1 MRRYLRLQSIL
12 LLAPLLVAACGG
24 GFGSPMSSLAP
35 LQAAFILQESTIA
48 GIHAAFAS
56 GTLTCR
62 QLVAAYLARIEAY
75 DDGGPRLNAIITV
88 NTRALDIAAEMDA
101 GRASDPTAVGPLHCV
116 PVVLKDNYDTADLP
130 TTGGSVTLAES
141 VPLDDA
147 FVVQRLREAGALVLA
162 KANLTELAR
171 GGTTVSS
178 LGGQTKNPYDLT
190 RTPGG
195 SSGGTGAAIAANFGA
210 LAPGSDTGQSIR
222 SPASAG
228 SLVGLRPTRGLV
240 SRDGI
245 IPLSTTQDAAGPLTR
260 TVEDTAQMLDV
271 IAGYDPN
278 DPITAF
284 SFGKIPKSYTHS
296 LNPEGLAGARIG
308 VLLDFFGANAR
319 HEDVNAV
326 TEAAIRQMAGLGATV
341 VRMRIPDLDRLTR
354 GLAVSSFEAKIALNA
369 YLADLGSGAPV
380 RTLEEFL
387 GRGTFHES
395 IRRSLETDQR
405 VMGGLTDAE
414 YWRRLRR
421 HQQLRQAVMSA
432 MAAHDLDAILYP
444 HQRRLVAPIGEPQL
458 ERNGVLSNGT
468 GFPAITLPGGFSTP
482 SQSAPL
488 GVPVGIELLGPEWS
502 EPRLIELAFAFEQ
515 ATQIRRPP
523 VATPALESPDR

>member
-1 MRRYLRLQSIL
+1 MTATSTRRDVRSVRLW
-12 LLAPLLVAACGG
+12 LLAALGALAVGACGTT
-24 GFGSPMSSLAP
+24 AP
-35 LQAAFILQESTIA
+35 PAAFVLEEATIA

-62 QLVAAYLARIEAY
+62 QLVTKYLARIEAY
-75 DDGGPRLNAIITV
+75 DGYDDGPALNAVLTV
-88 NTRALDIAAEMDA
+88 NPRALETAADMDA
-101 GRASDPTAVGPLHCV
+101 RRDSSPTAVGPLHCV

-147 FVVQRLREAGALVLA
+147 FVVQRLRAAGALVLA

-210 LAPGSDTGQSIR
+210 IGTGSDTGQSIR

-245 IPLSTTQDAAGPLTR
+245 IPLSTTQDAAGPITR
-260 TVEDTAQMLDV
+260 TVEDAARMLDAM
-271 IAGYDPN
+271 AGHDPK

-284 SFGKIPKSYTHS
+284 SLDKIPASYADS
-296 LNPEGLAGARIG
+296 LNLDGLDGARIG
-308 VLLDFFGANAR
+308 VLLDFFGADAV
-319 HEDVNAV
+319 HEEVNAV
-326 TEAAIRQMAGLGATV
+326 TDAAIEQMSVLGATM
-341 VRMRIPDLDRLTR
+341 VRMRIPDLDALTR
-354 GLAVSSFEAKIALNA
+354 GLSVSSFEAKVAFNA
-369 YLADLGSGAPV
+369 YLTDLGSGAPV
-380 RTLEEFL
+380 RSLEVFIE
-387 GRGTFHES
+387 RGGFDDS
-395 IRRSLETDQR
+395 IRRGLETDQQ
-405 VMGGLTDAE
+405 VMDGLSDPE
-414 YWRRLRR
+414 YHRRLGRR
-421 HQQLRQAVMSA
+421 EQLRQAVMTA
-432 MAAHDLDAILYP
+432 MANDDLDAILYP
-444 HQRRLVAPIGEPQL
+444 HQRRLVAAIGEPQL

-468 GFPAITLPGGFSTP
+468 GFPAITLPGGFSSPTA
-482 SQSAPL
+482 SAPV
-488 GVPVGIELLGPEWS
+488 GVPIGIELLGSAWS

-515 ATQIRRPP
+515 ATTIRKPP
-523 VATPALESPDR
+523 VATPPLPR

>member
-1 MRRYLRLQSIL
+1 MTAASTRRDVTPIWPGF
-12 LLAPLLVAACGG
+12 LLALAALAVGSCRPAAAPAP
-24 GFGSPMSSLAP
+24 FGLEEA
-35 LQAAFILQESTIA
+35 TIA

-62 QLVAAYLARIEAY
+62 QLVTEYLARIEAY
-75 DDGGPRLNAIITV
+75 DDGRDGPALNAVLTV
-88 NTRALDIAAEMDA
+88 NPRALEIAADMDA
-101 GRASDPTAVGPLHCV
+101 RRASSPAAVGPLHCV

-147 FVVQRLREAGALVLA
+147 FVVQRLRAAGALVIA

-178 LGGQTKNPYDLT
+178 LGGQTRNPYDLT

-210 LAPGSDTGQSIR
+210 IGTGSDTGQSIR

-245 IPLSTTQDAAGPLTR
+245 IPLSTTQDAAGPITR
-260 TVEDTAQMLDV
+260 TVEDAARMLDAM
-271 IAGYDPN
+271 AGHDPK

-284 SFGKIPKSYTHS
+284 SLDKIPDSYTDS
-296 LNPEGLAGARIG
+296 LHLDGLEGARIG
-308 VLLDFFGANAR
+308 VLLDFFGADAA
-319 HEDVNAV
+319 HEEVNAV
-326 TEAAIRQMAGLGATV
+326 TDAAIEQMSVLGAMM
-341 VRMRIPDLDRLTR
+341 VRMRIPDLDALTR
-354 GLAVSSFEAKIALNA
+354 GLSVSSFEAKAAFNA
-369 YLADLGSGAPV
+369 YLTDLGSGAPV
-380 RTLEEFL
+380 RSLEEFIE
-387 GRGTFHES
+387 RGGFDDS
-395 IRRSLETDQR
+395 IRRGLETDQQ
-405 VMGGLTDAE
+405 VMDGLSDPE
-414 YWRRLRR
+414 YHRRLRR
-421 HQQLRQAVMSA
+421 REQLRQAVMTA
-432 MAAHDLDAILYP
+432 MADHNLDAILYP
-444 HQRRLVAPIGEPQL
+444 HQRRLVAAIGEPQL

-468 GFPAITLPGGFSTP
+468 GFPAITLPGGFSSPTA
-482 SQSAPL
+482 SAPV
-488 GVPVGIELLGPEWS
+488 GVPIGIELLGAAWS

-515 ATQIRRPP
+515 ATTIRKPP
-523 VATPALESPDR
+523 VATPPLPR